1 MSNEMITSCK
11 ESSTKEELNGKP
23 MKHGH
28 PKNITLLFNGKNNP
42 PLPSRTVK
50 DRTGL
55 RCSMFSKP
63 LIGQGCTEKYYMV
76 DIIPC
81 NPTNEGVLGKQ
92 YGKY

>member
-42 PLPSRTVK
+42 PLPSRIVK

-55 RCSMFSKP
+55 FKATHSSG
-63 LIGQGCTEKYYMV
+63 L
-76 DIIPC
+76 
-81 NPTNEGVLGKQ
+81 
-92 YGKY
+92 YGKILHG